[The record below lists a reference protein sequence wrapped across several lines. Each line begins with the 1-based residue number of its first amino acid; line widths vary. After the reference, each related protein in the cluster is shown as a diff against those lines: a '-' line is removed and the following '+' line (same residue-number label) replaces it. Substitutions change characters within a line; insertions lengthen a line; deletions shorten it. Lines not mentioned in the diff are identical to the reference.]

1 MTPRVS
7 VVIPAY
13 EAASFIED
21 TLACV
26 AAQTFKDLEVCLVD
40 DGSKDATFAVAEAA
54 LKRLGLRGTA
64 KRQPNKKIAATRNA
78 GVALATGEFVAFLDA
93 DDSWLP
99 TKLERSLAAFDRD
112 PTIDFVCHDE
122 TVSRDGAVL
131 RTARYGRALNGLYER
146 LLFEGNAVST
156 SAVVVRRAKLA
167 EVGGFR
173 EDPRFDTVEDYDL
186 WMRLAKV
193 SRFHFLHEVL
203 GDYRLAEGSASSR
216 AKYHHDNLVSLLSDH
231 FAALPVRSPLRE
243 RARLASVSRATARAL
258 LERGDA
264 AGALG
269 YARDAAMIWPFHW
282 KNPATVALCA
292 LKRLA

>member
-1 MTPRVS
+1 MTGLVS
-7 VVIPAY
+7 VVIPNHNYAAY
-13 EAASFIED
+13 VGDAVRSVHAQRDASVEVVVVDNGSTDDSLDVLRQFGD
-21 TLACV
+21 TIRV
-26 AAQTFKDLEVCLVD
+26 VVQ
-40 DGSKDATFAVAEAA
+40 SN
-54 LKRLGLRGTA
+54 LGQSGA
-64 KRQPNKKIAATRNA
+64 RNA
-78 GVALATGEFVAFLDA
+78 GVLAARGEFVAFLDA

-99 TKLERSLAAFDRD
+99 TKLERCLAAFDRD

-131 RTARYGRALNGLYER
+131 RTARYGRALDGLYER

-269 YARDAAMIWPFHW
+269 YARDAAMTWPFHW

-292 LKRLA
+292 IKRLA